1 VLLYN
6 YAEVQDRIL
15 VHAEQ
20 ETARIFRR
28 ANVELSWVDCPVS
41 DGQVEKLVACSQA
54 MGSFTATLKLLT
66 KSMAQGFRQPASRFG
81 LTIPHHGS
89 YVFCHRVQE
98 LSQEIGLSQSV
109 LLGHLMAHEFGHLL
123 LGKRHSFDGI
133 MSDDLHV
140 KFLHLAEKG
149 MQLNFSTEQAQQIH
163 ARLKEEDTQKAT
175 ARRDW
180 PTYRIQPPN

>member
-1 VLLYN
+1 STMFARSAGLLLVSLLTALQNSSSADLASRLFRGGRHTLRPRSGTPKEEIRLTVLLYN

-54 MGSFTATLKLLT
+54 MSSFTATLKLLT

-89 YVFCHRVQE
+89 YVFC
-98 LSQEIGLSQSV
+98 
-109 LLGHLMAHEFGHLL
+109 
-123 LGKRHSFDGI
+123 
-133 MSDDLHV
+133 
-140 KFLHLAEKG
+140 
-149 MQLNFSTEQAQQIH
+149 
-163 ARLKEEDTQKAT
+163 
-175 ARRDW
+175 
-180 PTYRIQPPN
+180 